1 MEINVKIINAFTRE
15 IEVNVSWEEC
25 SDDFQITAKKFSKK
39 VRIPGFRPGKRPMK
53 VVMNKFLPNIEAEF
67 IEEGVNK
74 YYREALDQE
83 KLVPVNKAEVKDVH
97 FHYEKHF
104 TFKAGFEI
112 EPDVVLPKMKKNC
125 LKIQKTEYIS
135 DDIAIDNVIEEMRR
149 SRAEVKTVE
158 DGAEENHYLIVDLQK
173 LDQSGVPII
182 GEKLEKRFLQVGV
195 DPFSGDNKSKLIGL
209 KPGDTAQVDLPEGKK
224 NVLGK
229 YELSVI
235 NVEEQVLPELNEEF
249 IKAVEPEATDESSF
263 RVIIKN
269 KVDDSYAR
277 RTNESFERQLADRM
291 IEYVSPEFAP
301 SMVDSYL
308 DHIIEEAQAQEKE
321 QDLDENKIRESYRPI
336 AERNMKWY
344 LVRNAIINRQDSI
357 TVSNDDVK
365 GEIEKLLER
374 SPDHA
379 KEIKKYYKKPSNRQ
393 RIKDDLLEKKVLDYL
408 TEFAKIKDVKVH
420 TKVLR
425 EEAEKGGDS

>member
-1 MEINVKIINAFTRE
+1 MEIKVKKINAFTRE
-15 IEVNVSWEEC
+15 IEVNISWEE
-25 SDDFQITAKKFSKK
+25 SRDDFQLTAKKFGKK
-39 VRIPGFRPGKRPMK
+39 VRIPGFRPGKIPTK
-53 VVMNKFLPNIEAEF
+53 VLMNKFLPNIEAEF

-74 YYREALDQE
+74 YYRQALEEE

-97 FHYEKHF
+97 FHFEEHF
-104 TFKAGFEI
+104 IFKAAFEI
-112 EPDVVLPKMKKNC
+112 EPEVVLPKMKKNS
-125 LKIQKTEYIS
+125 LKVQKTEYIS
-135 DDIAIDNVIEEMRR
+135 DDIDIDNVIEEMRR

-158 DGAEENHYLIVDLQK
+158 DGAEEDHFLIVDLQK

-182 GEKLEKRFLQVGV
+182 GEKLEKRFLQIGV
-195 DPFSGDNKSKLIGL
+195 DPFSGDNKSRLLGL
-209 KPGDTAQVDLPEGKK
+209 KPGDTTRVELPDDKENG
-224 NVLGK
+224 VSK

-235 NVEEQVLPELNEEF
+235 NVEKQVLPEINEEF
-249 IKAVEPEATDESSF
+249 IKTVEPDATDESSF
-263 RVIIKN
+263 REIIKS

-277 RTNESFERQLADRM
+277 RTNESFERQLADSM

-301 SMVDSYL
+301 AMVDSYL
-308 DHIIEEAQAQEKE
+308 DHIIEEAKTQEKE
-321 QDLDENKIRESYRPI
+321 QDLDEDKIRESYRPV

-344 LVRNAIINRQDSI
+344 LVRRAIINSQNNI
-357 TVSNDDVK
+357 AVSKDDVEK
-365 GEIEKLLER
+365 EIEKLLER

-393 RIKDDLLEKKVLDYL
+393 RIEDDLLEKKVLDYL

-425 EEAEKGGDS
+425 EEATKEGD

>member
-1 MEINVKIINAFTRE
+1 VEIKVKKIDEFTRE
-15 IEVNVSWEEC
+15 IEVNVAWEEC
-25 SDDFQITAKKFSKK
+25 RNDFQLTAKKFGKK
-39 VRIPGFRPGKRPMK
+39 VRIPGFRPGKIPTK
-53 VVMNKFLPNIEAEF
+53 VLMNKFFPNIEAEF

-74 YYREALDQE
+74 YYRLALEEE

-97 FHYEKHF
+97 FHFEEHF
-104 TFKAGFEI
+104 TFKAAFEI
-112 EPDVVLPKMKKNC
+112 EPEVVLPKMKKNC
-125 LKIQKTEYIS
+125 LKVQKTEYIS
-135 DDIAIDNVIEEMRR
+135 DDIDTDNVIEEMRR

-158 DGAEENHYLIVDLQK
+158 DGAEEDHFLIVDLQK

-182 GEKLEKRFLQVGV
+182 GEKLEKRFLQIGV
-195 DPFSGDNKSKLIGL
+195 DPFSGDNKSRLLGL
-209 KPGDTAQVDLPEGKK
+209 KPGDTAQVELPNDKENG
-224 NVLGK
+224 VSK

-235 NVEEQVLPELNEEF
+235 NVEKQVLPELNEEF
-249 IKAVEPEATDESSF
+249 IKTVEPDATDESSF
-263 RVIIKN
+263 REIIKS

-277 RTNESFERQLADRM
+277 RTNESFERQLADSM

-301 SMVDSYL
+301 AMVDSYL
-308 DHIIEEAQAQEKE
+308 DHLIEEAKTQEKE
-321 QDLDENKIRESYRPI
+321 QDLDEDKIRESYRPV

-344 LVRNAIINRQDSI
+344 LVRRAIINSQNNI
-357 TVSNDDVK
+357 AVSKDDVEK
-365 GEIEKLLER
+365 EIEKLLER

-393 RIKDDLLEKKVLDYL
+393 RIEDDLLEKKVLDYL

-425 EEAEKGGDS
+425 EEAAKEGK

>member
-1 MEINVKIINAFTRE
+1 MEIKVKKINAFTRE
-15 IEVNVSWEEC
+15 IEVNVAWEEC
-25 SDDFQITAKKFSKK
+25 RNDFQLTAKKFGKK
-39 VRIPGFRPGKRPMK
+39 VRIPGFRPGKIPTK
-53 VVMNKFLPNIEAEF
+53 VLMNKFLPNIEAEF

-74 YYREALDQE
+74 YYRQALEEE

-97 FHYEKHF
+97 FHFEKHF
-104 TFKAGFEI
+104 TFKAAFEI
-112 EPDVVLPKMKKNC
+112 EPEVVLPKMKKNC
-125 LKIQKTEYIS
+125 LKVQKTEYIS
-135 DDIAIDNVIEEMRR
+135 DDIDTDNVIEEMRR

-158 DGAEENHYLIVDLQK
+158 DGAEEDHFLIVDLQK

-182 GEKLEKRFLQVGV
+182 GEKLEKRFLQIGV
-195 DPFSGDNKSKLIGL
+195 DPFSGDNKSRLLGL
-209 KPGDTAQVDLPEGKK
+209 KPGDTTRVELPDDKENG
-224 NVLGK
+224 VSK

-235 NVEEQVLPELNEEF
+235 NVEKQVLPEINEEF
-249 IKAVEPEATDESSF
+249 IKTVEPDATDESSF
-263 RVIIKN
+263 REIIKS

-277 RTNESFERQLADRM
+277 RTNESFERQLADSM

-301 SMVDSYL
+301 AMVDSYL
-308 DHIIEEAQAQEKE
+308 DHIIEEAKTQEKE
-321 QDLDENKIRESYRPI
+321 QDLDEDKIRESYRPV

-344 LVRNAIINRQDSI
+344 LVRRAIINSQDNI
-357 TVSNDDVK
+357 AVSKDDVEK
-365 GEIEKLLER
+365 EIEKLLER

-393 RIKDDLLEKKVLDYL
+393 RIEDDLLEKKVLDYL

-425 EEAEKGGDS
+425 EEAAKEGE